1 MRAAA
6 AVVVDT
12 VAVAVAAAVA
22 VVADT
27 AVARATV
34 RAVHA
39 ALVATTANQGLS
51 GRNARPRD

>member
-6 AVVVDT
+6 VVDT
-12 VAVAVAAAVA
+12 VAVDAAVVVA

-27 AVARATV
+27 AAARATV

>member
-6 AVVVDT
+6 VVDT
-12 VAVAVAAAVA
+12 VAVAVAAAV
-22 VVADT
+22 VVADM